1 MLVLYLIV
9 FVGMTG
15 VGIIIPLFPF
25 FGENVGATP
34 AQITMLMAL
43 FAAGQFIAAPM
54 WGWLSDRIGRKPVF
68 ILTLSGSVLSYLMLG
83 LAETVSALFFARIIG
98 GLMAGNIPVAFAA
111 AADMS
116 EGDERS
122 KVIGRVGASFSL
134 GFILGPAIGG
144 VLAGGDPTTDDFLVV
159 ALAAGSMCFVALLV
173 SLFAFKESHTIERRN
188 NNPVNLSKDK
198 LFIVFRY
205 FSAPVLGILIIT
217 NFVFTAAGAI
227 LDSTFALYVNKA
239 HALGPSAIGFV
250 FAYMGVIMVFVQGA
264 AIGPLTQ
271 RFGDILIARAGVISY
286 LLGLVILIVAG
297 EIVIVLLALTLV
309 TTGIALFIPAS
320 SSIVSKHAPESEQG
334 IVLGLF
340 QAAGNLGRVITPMFS
355 GIIFSSYGFTAPFY
369 IALIILLPAL
379 WLIQKTKKIAS
390 A

>member
-83 LAETVSALFFARIIG
+83 LAETVSALFIARIIG

-116 EGDERS
+116 DGDERS

-159 ALAAGSMCFVALLV
+159 ALAAGSMCFIALLV
-173 SLFAFKESHTIERRN
+173 SIFAFKESHPIERRN
-188 NNPVNLSKDK
+188 NNPINLSKDK
-198 LFIVFRY
+198 LRIVFRY

-250 FAYMGVIMVFVQGA
+250 FAYMGVIMVLVQGVT
-264 AIGPLTQ
+264 IGPLTQ

-297 EIVIVLLALTLV
+297 EIVSVLLALTLV